1 MSYTP
6 TIQFELPFKALK
18 GVFMAKYD
26 SKSLRNLAIVGHGG
40 TGKTSLCESMLFVS
54 GKSERLGRVDD
65 ATSVMDFEPEEQK
78 RRGSISS
85 SANFVEWEK
94 HKINM
99 IDTPGDSNFAYDI
112 KCSMSVVEN
121 AVVVIDA
128 IGGVEF
134 QTQKVWELADE
145 FKLPRIIFINRL
157 DRERANFDTAL
168 ESIKNKLKRK
178 ATPVCL
184 PIGAEDKF
192 NGIVDLISMKAY
204 LFSDNKGAGKAVD
217 IPAEM
222 KDDVKL
228 MRDSMVEDIAE
239 SDDELMNKYLETG
252 ELSDEELKAGLKK
265 GVSFGSLIPVICGSA
280 LKGIGVSLLLDLAV
294 DAFASPV
301 DRGPVKGKKP
311 KTDDVEERKPAED
324 APFSAIVFKT
334 IADPYAGRLTLFR
347 VYSGTLNSDTPVYN
361 STRKITE
368 KFGHVFFL
376 EGKNQKQADTLIPGD
391 IAGVAKLKETTT
403 GDTLCNEKTPI
414 IFEKVAVPAPIMSFA
429 MEPKSRGDEDKIA
442 TSIHRLTEEDPTI
455 QFTRNVETKEMIL
468 SGMGQVH
475 IEVTIEKMKRKFG
488 VEVNL
493 NTPKVPYKETIKGK
507 TNVQGKYKKQSG
519 GRGQFGDCWID
530 IEPLPRG
537 GGFEFHDKIVGGVIP
552 GQYRPA
558 VEKGIVEAAAK
569 GVIAGYP
576 FVDFKINLTFGSY
589 HTVDSS
595 EMAFKIAGSM
605 AFQKGVMDCQPI
617 LLEPI
622 VNIEIE
628 IPDEYMGDVIGD
640 LNSRRGRVQGM
651 DAKGTNQI
659 IKGQVP
665 LAEILKYAP
674 DLRSMTSGRGNFT
687 YTHSHYEEV
696 PAFIAE
702 KIIAAYKKD
711 KEEEE

>member
-1 MSYTP
+1 
-6 TIQFELPFKALK
+6 
-18 GVFMAKYD
+18 MAKYE

-40 TGKTSLCESMLFVS
+40 TGKTSLSESFLFVS
-54 GKSERLGRVDD
+54 GKNERLGRVDD
-65 ATSVMDFEPEEQK
+65 STSTMDYEPEEQK
-78 RRGSISS
+78 RRVSISS
-85 SANFVEWEK
+85 AANFIEWEK
-94 HKINM
+94 HKINI

-121 AVVVIDA
+121 AIVVIDA
-128 IGGVEF
+128 VSGVEF

-145 FKLPRIIFINRL
+145 FKLPRIVFINRM
-157 DRERANFDTAL
+157 DRERADFNKAL
-168 ESIKNKLKRK
+168 VSLKSK
-178 ATPVCL
+178 FAKKVTPVCL

-192 NGIVDLISMKAY
+192 NGIVDLIGFKAY
-204 LFSDNKGAGKAVD
+204 LFNDNKGIGKAVD

-222 KDDVKL
+222 MDEVKRL
-228 MRDSMVEDIAE
+228 RSTMVEDIAE
-239 SDDELMNKYLETG
+239 GDDELMNKYLEAG
-252 ELSDEELKAGLKK
+252 ELSPEELKIGLQK
-265 GVSFGSLIPVICGSA
+265 GVISGNLIPVACGSA
-280 LKGIGVSLLLDLAV
+280 IKGIGVTLLMDLIV
-294 DAFASPV
+294 STFASPV

-311 KTDDVEERKPAED
+311 GTDNIEERKPSED
-324 APFSAIVFKT
+324 EPFSAIVFKT

-347 VYSGTLNSDTPVYN
+347 VYSGKLNPDSSIYN
-361 STRKITE
+361 STKKITE
-368 KFGHVFFL
+368 KFGHIFFL
-376 EGKNQKQADTLIPGD
+376 EGKNQKQTDGLIPGD
-391 IAGVAKLKETTT
+391 IAGVAKLKETVT
-403 GDTLCNEKTPI
+403 GDTLCNEKFPI
-414 IFEKVAVPAPIMSFA
+414 IFEKVAVPPPIMSFA
-429 MEPKSRGDEDKIA
+429 IEPKTRGDEDKLA
-442 TSIHRLTEEDPTI
+442 SSIHRLTEEDPTI
-455 QFTRNVETKEMIL
+455 VFSRNVQTKEMIL

-475 IEVTIEKMKRKFG
+475 IEVNIDKMKRKFG

-507 TNVQGKYKKQSG
+507 TNIQGKYKKQSG

-530 IEPLPRG
+530 IEPMPRG
-537 GGFEFHDKIVGGVIP
+537 GGFQFQDKIVGGVIP
-552 GQYRPA
+552 NNYRPA

-569 GVIAGYP
+569 GVLAGYP
-576 FVDFKINLTFGSY
+576 VVDFKISLVDGSY

-622 VNIEIE
+622 VNIDIE
-628 IPDEYMGDVIGD
+628 IPEEYMGDVIGD

-651 DAKGTNQI
+651 DANGSNQI

-696 PAFIAE
+696 PAYIAE
-702 KIIAAYKKD
+702 KIIAESKKE
-711 KEEEE
+711 KEEE

>member
-1 MSYTP
+1 
-6 TIQFELPFKALK
+6 
-18 GVFMAKYD
+18 MAKYE
-26 SKSLRNLAIVGHGG
+26 SKSLRNLAVVGHGG
-40 TGKTSLCESMLFVS
+40 TGKTSLCESLLFVS

-65 ATSVMDFEPEEQK
+65 STSCMDFEPEEQK
-78 RRGSISS
+78 RRVSISS
-85 SANFVEWEK
+85 AANFVEWEK
-94 HKINM
+94 HKINF

-121 AVVVIDA
+121 TVIIVDAV
-128 IGGVEF
+128 GGVEF

-157 DRERANFDTAL
+157 DRERSNFTTAL
-168 ESIKNKLKRK
+168 ESIKSKFKK
-178 ATPVCL
+178 KVTPVCL

-204 LFSDNKGAGKAVD
+204 LFSDNKGIGKAVD

-222 KDDVKL
+222 KDEVKSF
-228 MRDSMVEDIAE
+228 RDSMVEDIAE
-239 SDDELMNKYLETG
+239 ADDELMNKYLEAG
-252 ELSDEELKAGLKK
+252 ELSDEELKTGLKK
-265 GVSFGSLIPVICGSA
+265 GVSSGSLIPVVCGSST
-280 LKGIGVSLLLDLAV
+280 KGIGISLLLDLIV
-294 DAFASPV
+294 SSFASPV
-301 DRGPVKGKKP
+301 DRGPIKGKKP
-311 KTDDVEERKPAED
+311 KTDDIEERQPSED

-347 VYSGTLNSDTPVYN
+347 VYSGTLKSDTPVYN
-361 STRKITE
+361 SSRKITE

-376 EGKNQKQADTLIPGD
+376 EGKNQKQAEVLIPGD

-403 GDTLCNEKTPI
+403 GDTLCNEKFPI
-414 IFEKVAVPAPIMSFA
+414 ILEKVAVPPPIISYA
-429 MEPKSRGDEDKIA
+429 MEPKTRGDEDKIA
-442 TSIHRLTEEDPTI
+442 SSIHRLTEEDPTI
-455 QFTRNVETKEMIL
+455 VYTRNIETKEMIL

-475 IEVTIEKMKRKFG
+475 IEVNIEKMKRKFG

-493 NTPKVPYKETIKGK
+493 NTPKIPYKETIKGK

-530 IEPLPRG
+530 IEPQPRG
-537 GGFEFHDKIVGGVIP
+537 AGFLFEDKIVGGVIP

-569 GVIAGYP
+569 GVLAGYP
-576 FVDFKINLTFGSY
+576 VVDFKIALTFGSY

-628 IPDEYMGDVIGD
+628 VPDEYMGDVIGD

-651 DAKGTNQI
+651 DSNGSNQI

-687 YTHSHYEEV
+687 YTESHYDEV
-696 PAFIAE
+696 PAYIAE
-702 KIIAAYKKD
+702 KIIAESKKD
-711 KEEEE
+711 KEE

>member
-1 MSYTP
+1 
-6 TIQFELPFKALK
+6 
-18 GVFMAKYD
+18 MAKYET
-26 SKSLRNLAIVGHGG
+26 KSIRNLAVVGHGG
-40 TGKTSLCESMLFVS
+40 TGKTSLCESLLFVS

-65 ATSVMDFEPEEQK
+65 ATSCMDYEPEEQK
-78 RRGSISS
+78 RRVSISLA
-85 SANFVEWEK
+85 ANYVEWEK
-94 HKINM
+94 HKINF

-121 AVVVIDA
+121 AVVLVDA
-128 IGGVEF
+128 VGGVEF

-157 DRERANFDTAL
+157 DRERANFDTAMD
-168 ESIKNKLKRK
+168 SIKNKLKRK

-192 NGIVDLISMKAY
+192 NGVVDLISMKAY
-204 LFSDNKGAGKAVD
+204 IFSDNKGTGKIAD

-228 MRDSMVEDIAE
+228 MHDSMVEDIAE
-239 SDDELMNKYLETG
+239 SDDELMNKYLESG
-252 ELSDEELKAGLKK
+252 ELSDEELKKGLRK
-265 GVSFGSLIPVICGSA
+265 GVTSGSLIPVICGSA
-280 LKGIGVSLLLDLAV
+280 LKGIGVSMLMDLV
-294 DAFASPV
+294 VSSFASPI
-301 DRGPVKGKKP
+301 DRGPMKGKKP
-311 KTDDVEERKPAED
+311 GTDNVEERQPSED

-368 KFGHVFFL
+368 KFGHVFYL
-376 EGKNQKQADTLIPGD
+376 EGKNQKQAETLIPGD

-414 IFEKVAVPAPIMSFA
+414 IFEKVPVPPPIMSYA

-442 TSIHRLTEEDPTI
+442 SSIHRLTEEDPTI
-455 QFTRNVETKEMIL
+455 VFSRNLETKEMIL

-475 IEVTIEKMKRKFG
+475 IEVNIEKMKRKFG

-493 NTPKVPYKETIKGK
+493 NTPKIPYKETIKGK

-537 GGFEFHDKIVGGVIP
+537 GGFVFEDKIVGGVIP

-576 FVDFKINLTFGSY
+576 VVDFKIALTFGSY

-651 DAKGTNQI
+651 DAKGSSQI

-702 KIIAAYKKD
+702 KIITAYKKD
-711 KEEEE
+711 KEEE

>member
-1 MSYTP
+1 
-6 TIQFELPFKALK
+6 
-18 GVFMAKYD
+18 MAKYE

-40 TGKTSLCESMLFVS
+40 TGKTSLCESLLFVS

-78 RRGSISS
+78 RRVSISLA
-85 SANFVEWEK
+85 ANFVEWEK
-94 HKINM
+94 HKINF

-121 AVVVIDA
+121 TVIVVDAV
-128 IGGVEF
+128 GGVEF
-134 QTQKVWELADE
+134 QTQKVWELAEE
-145 FKLPRIIFINRL
+145 FKLPRLIFINRL

-168 ESIKNKLKRK
+168 GSIKSKFKKK

-192 NGIVDLISMKAY
+192 NGIVDLIGMKAY
-204 LFSDNKGAGKAVD
+204 VFNDNKGVGKAVD

-239 SDDELMNKYLETG
+239 ADDELMNKYLEAG
-252 ELSDEELKAGLKK
+252 ELSDEELKAGLRKA
-265 GVSFGSLIPVICGSA
+265 VISGSLIPIVCGSST
-280 LKGIGVSLLLDLAV
+280 KGIGISFLLDLIV
-294 DAFASPV
+294 DSFASPF
-301 DRGPVKGKKP
+301 DRGPMKGKKP
-311 KTDDVEERKPAED
+311 KSDDIEERQPSED

-361 STRKITE
+361 SSRKITE

-376 EGKNQKQADTLIPGD
+376 EGKSQKQAEVLIPGD
-391 IAGVAKLKETTT
+391 IAGVAKLKETVT
-403 GDTLCNEKTPI
+403 GDTLCNEKSPI
-414 IFEKVAVPAPIMSFA
+414 IFEKVAVPLPIISYA
-429 MEPKSRGDEDKIA
+429 MEPKTRGDEDKIA
-442 TSIHRLTEEDPTI
+442 SSIHRLTEEDPTI
-455 QFTRNVETKEMIL
+455 VYTRNVETKEMIL

-475 IEVTIEKMKRKFG
+475 IEVNIEKMKRKFG

-493 NTPKVPYKETIKGK
+493 NTPKIPYKETIKGK

-537 GGFEFHDKIVGGVIP
+537 GGFIFEDKIVGGVIP

-558 VEKGIVEAAAK
+558 VEKGIVEAAVK
-569 GVIAGYP
+569 GVLAGYP
-576 FVDFKINLTFGSY
+576 VVDFKIALTFGSY
-589 HTVDSS
+589 HAVDSS

-651 DAKGTNQI
+651 DSNGSNQI
-659 IKGQVP
+659 IKGSVP

-696 PAFIAE
+696 PAYIAE
-702 KIIAAYKKD
+702 KIIAEFKKE
-711 KEEEE
+711 KEEE